1 MGYSIKALTLLFVL
15 SLQVAGDT
23 VVPLEVMG
31 LLLIAAIF
39 IFREKYLNLP
49 IIIAAE
55 SLLILVLS
63 LNSPTY
69 LLLYSVTAYDLSTF
83 GLYPWLTLFVP
94 VGIIFFSGE
103 TLAAFLATLAL
114 CASSG
119 YLSRLL
125 RQKETSFQQIYDR
138 ERQIRYDLEEAKGRL
153 LNATREAAHLA
164 EIRERNRIAR
174 EIHDSIG
181 HNLAG
186 ILLQLQVANKTLD
199 RDEPKAREL
208 LAKSITGLASS
219 VDLLRDTVHNIKP
232 QEQIGLNYIE
242 KVIANFQFCQ
252 VNFKHNGDFATLT
265 AGHIEIITSTLKE
278 ALTNAARHSHASEV
292 DIHLDIHE
300 KIVRLYIKDNGTGCT
315 QIHEGLGLSGMRE
328 RVHNI
333 GGSISINANDGFMIV
348 CVLPIHQNSGGGVL
362 ESISRR

>member
-1 MGYSIKALTLLFVL
+1 MGYSIKAITLLFVL
-15 SLQVAGDT
+15 SLQVAGDA

-31 LLLIAAIF
+31 LLLLAAIF
-39 IFREKYLNLP
+39 IFREKYLNRPAILL
-49 IIIAAE
+49 AE
-55 SLLILVLS
+55 SLLILVLALS
-63 LNSPTY
+63 SPVY
-69 LLLYSVTAYDLSTF
+69 LFLYSVTAYDLSTF
-83 GLYPWLTLFVP
+83 GLYPYLSLFLP
-94 VGIIFFSGE
+94 IGIIFLSGE
-103 TLAAFLATLAL
+103 RLAGFFIILAL

-125 RQKETSFQQIYDR
+125 SQKEASFQQIYDR

-199 RDEPKAREL
+199 RDEAKARDL

-232 QEQIGLNYIE
+232 RELIGLNYIE
-242 KVIANFQFCQ
+242 KVIANFQFCT
-252 VNFKHNGDFATLT
+252 VTFKNSGDFSTLT
-265 AGHIEIITSTLKE
+265 AGHIEIISSILKE
-278 ALTNAARHSHASEV
+278 ALTNASRHSQASVVE
-292 DIHLDIHE
+292 ILLDIHE
-300 KIVRLYIKDNGTGCT
+300 QIVRLYIKDNGRGCD
-315 QIHEGLGLSGMRE
+315 QIREGLGLSGMRE

-333 GGSISINANDGFMIV
+333 GGTITINANDGFMIV
-348 CVLPIHQNSGGGVL
+348 CVLPKESGGGVL
-362 ESISRR
+362 ESANRR